1 MASSGM
7 CGANLMLVPLHLS
20 SYQYMWMTLIVTQR
34 MQIPNREQK
43 DMIFWLTVFSEA
55 ARSSVLAHVESIAV
69 FLCSGSFSRVYV
81 HLNCT
86 VSL

>member
-1 MASSGM
+1 MSGRVE
-7 CGANLMLVPLHLS
+7 GEERRA
-20 SYQYMWMTLIVTQR
+20 SYQYMWITLIVTQR

-69 FLCSGSFSRVYV
+69 FPSQEYMCI
-81 HLNCT
+81 
-86 VSL
+86 